1 MARIPIAHRW
11 VGDGEPTDFNA
22 GIAYFSA
29 PYDLEAVDM
38 LNPHVPCFKIGS
50 GDITWLEIL
59 EKVARTGKPVI
70 LSTGASDFADVK
82 RAVETILAINPALVL
97 LQCNTNYTGNIE
109 NFKHIHLRVLTEYA
123 RSFPQVVL
131 GLSDHTPGLAAP
143 LGAVALGARVIEKH
157 FTDDNTRTGPD
168 HAFSMMPGGWRELE
182 DALGSAEKRVA
193 ENEADTVIIQ
203 RRCLRAARPLTKGTV
218 LRREDIDVLRP
229 APSDGI
235 FPYEL
240 GRVLGRRVKID
251 VAQGDYLRWAM
262 LDVLADVRRA
272 VLHAGPTQS
281 CGYLAA
287 LSEFHPFLLMSWG
300 SDLLVDAERSEVW
313 RRATSVALHGSDLLL
328 CDSAAVRTK
337 AHPLLGYDDSRIVQ
351 FPWGVDLKEF
361 RPGADD
367 RGLRHEMGW
376 DDSFIILSTRSWE
389 PLYGIETLLEAFRRA
404 YAKEPR
410 MRLILL
416 GGGSLASKI
425 ERFLKSNKLDRF
437 VHRPGVMPHDAI
449 SAYFR
454 AVDLYV
460 SCSLSDGSSVSLLEA
475 MATGLPVVVSDTP
488 GNREWVVSGKNGWL
502 APVGDA
508 EAFAGH
514 LITSSRSGSSARAR
528 ISQANRGIAER
539 RADWSRNSEQLRQ
552 AYERLAGA

>member
-1 MARIPIAHRW
+1 MARIQIANRW
-11 VGDGEPTDFNA
+11 VGDGEPTYFIADISANHDNDLDRARKLIRLAAKSGADAAKFQNFRAPKIVSKRGFESLGRSLSHQAAWKKSVYEVYADASLPWEWTPILRKACDDA

-168 HAFSMMPGGWRELE
+168 HAFSMMPGGWREMVDRTRELE

-262 LDVLADVRRA
+262 LD
-272 VLHAGPTQS
+272 
-281 CGYLAA
+281 
-287 LSEFHPFLLMSWG
+287 
-300 SDLLVDAERSEVW
+300 ER
-313 RRATSVALHGSDLLL
+313 G
-328 CDSAAVRTK
+328 
-337 AHPLLGYDDSRIVQ
+337 
-351 FPWGVDLKEF
+351 
-361 RPGADD
+361 
-367 RGLRHEMGW
+367 
-376 DDSFIILSTRSWE
+376 
-389 PLYGIETLLEAFRRA
+389 
-404 YAKEPR
+404 
-410 MRLILL
+410 
-416 GGGSLASKI
+416 
-425 ERFLKSNKLDRF
+425 
-437 VHRPGVMPHDAI
+437 
-449 SAYFR
+449 
-454 AVDLYV
+454 
-460 SCSLSDGSSVSLLEA
+460 
-475 MATGLPVVVSDTP
+475 
-488 GNREWVVSGKNGWL
+488 
-502 APVGDA
+502 
-508 EAFAGH
+508 
-514 LITSSRSGSSARAR
+514 
-528 ISQANRGIAER
+528 
-539 RADWSRNSEQLRQ
+539 
-552 AYERLAGA
+552 